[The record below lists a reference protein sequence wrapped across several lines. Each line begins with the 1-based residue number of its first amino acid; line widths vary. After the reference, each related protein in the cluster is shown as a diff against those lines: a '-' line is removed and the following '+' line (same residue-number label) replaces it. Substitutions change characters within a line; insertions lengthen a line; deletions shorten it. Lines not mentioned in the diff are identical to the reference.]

1 MRHRHSTRQ
10 HVVGKSPPVWRSE
23 YGPDRPERAAC
34 RLLTGSLLLHRRS
47 TGRPRAWKIPLLCES
62 LGCSSEEATAM
73 ASGEMDISPERVS
86 LLATLVQA
94 LEVSSGLP
102 LDALEGGALP
112 QAVAGGDD
120 DDDASATAAELA
132 VPSAR
137 SAAAFGPDFQQSSA
151 GDSGL
156 DLDGDGVADVSLVG
170 LGGASRPGLTWRQE
184 EEHRRDALRN
194 GRALAVMTM
203 FRIGLT
209 HQEYVAAIGTVARFE
224 LALIGHF
231 REAVPDPSERWDA
244 KRRFREIERR
254 LARLRW
260 VEMEQKKEFGG
271 FRGLFNKARGRRR
284 VTGKEM
290 YEKMEAVPDPSERWD
305 AKRRFREIERRLARL
320 RWVEMEQEKEFGGF
334 RGLFNKARGRRR
346 VTGKEMYEK
355 MIADADDL
363 VMAMAERRPA
373 DEISYV
379 MQFGGMPEGRRAL
392 P

>member
-1 MRHRHSTRQ
+1 MPITD
-10 HVVGKSPPVWRSE
+10 GLPFAASPLH
-23 YGPDRPERAAC
+23 RAATC
-34 RLLTGSLLLHRRS
+34 LEN
-47 TGRPRAWKIPLLCES
+47 PP
-62 LGCSSEEATAM
+62 
-73 ASGEMDISPERVS
+73 
-86 LLATLVQA
+86 A
-94 LEVSSGLP
+94 LREPGLP
-102 LDALEGGALP
+102 AVGRAGDGVGRSPDFGRAHGASRVPGTGPGRLFWVAARGPRGGALP
-112 QAVAGGDD
+112 GAIAGDD
-120 DDDASATAAELA
+120 DDFDGGYLDRVDPDPAHSTGG
-132 VPSAR
+132 R
-137 SAAAFGPDFQQSSA
+137 SAVAAALRPDFEAPA
-151 GDSGL
+151 GGDMAV
-156 DLDGDGVADVSLVG
+156 DLDGDGVADLSLVG
-170 LGGASRPGLTWRQE
+170 LGGASRPGLTWREE

-231 REAVPDPSERWDA
+231 R
-244 KRRFREIERR
+244 
-254 LARLRW
+254 
-260 VEMEQKKEFGG
+260 
-271 FRGLFNKARGRRR
+271 
-284 VTGKEM
+284 
-290 YEKMEAVPDPSERWD
+290 EAVPDPSERWD

>member
-1 MRHRHSTRQ
+1 MKLARSDGPLPAPIMRQRGSKLRGSPLRHRHSTRQ

-23 YGPDRPERAAC
+23 YGPDPPEGAAC

-62 LGCSSEEATAM
+62 LGCTDVEAGAM
-73 ASGEMDISPERVS
+73 AKGEVDISPEHVS
-86 LLATLVQA
+86 LLASLVQA

-112 QAVAGGDD
+112 PAVAGGDD
-120 DDDASATAAELA
+120 DDLPATPAADPDFVSVSSAA
-132 VPSAR
+132 
-137 SAAAFGPDFQQSSA
+137 AAAFGPDFQQSSA
-151 GDSGL
+151 GDSAL

-170 LGGASRPGLTWRQE
+170 LGGASRPGLTWREE

-260 VEMEQKKEFGG
+260 VEMEQEKEFGG

-290 YEKMEAVPDPSERWD
+290 YEKME
-305 AKRRFREIERRLARL
+305 
-320 RWVEMEQEKEFGGF
+320 
-334 RGLFNKARGRRR
+334 
-346 VTGKEMYEK
+346 
-355 MIADADDL
+355 ADADDL

>member
-1 MRHRHSTRQ
+1 MRHRHSTRW

-23 YGPDRPERAAC
+23 YGPDPPEGAAC

-73 ASGEMDISPERVS
+73 ASGEVDISPEHVS

-112 QAVAGGDD
+112 PAVAGGDD
-120 DDDASATAAELA
+120 DDLPATPAADPDFGS
-132 VPSAR
+132 VT
-137 SAAAFGPDFQQSSA
+137 SAAAAACGPDFKQSSA
-151 GDSGL
+151 GDSAL

-170 LGGASRPGLTWRQE
+170 LGGASRPGLTWREE

-231 REAVPDPSERWDA
+231 R
-244 KRRFREIERR
+244 
-254 LARLRW
+254 
-260 VEMEQKKEFGG
+260 
-271 FRGLFNKARGRRR
+271 
-284 VTGKEM
+284 
-290 YEKMEAVPDPSERWD
+290 EAVPDPSERWD

>member
-1 MRHRHSTRQ
+1 
-10 HVVGKSPPVWRSE
+10 
-23 YGPDRPERAAC
+23 
-34 RLLTGSLLLHRRS
+34 
-47 TGRPRAWKIPLLCES
+47 
-62 LGCSSEEATAM
+62 M
-73 ASGEMDISPERVS
+73 ASGEVDISPEHVS

-112 QAVAGGDD
+112 PAVAGGDD
-120 DDDASATAAELA
+120 DDLPATPAADPDFGS
-132 VPSAR
+132 VS
-137 SAAAFGPDFQQSSA
+137 SAAAAACGPDFQQSSA
-151 GDSGL
+151 GDSAL

-170 LGGASRPGLTWRQE
+170 LGGASRPGLTWREE

-231 REAVPDPSERWDA
+231 R
-244 KRRFREIERR
+244 
-254 LARLRW
+254 
-260 VEMEQKKEFGG
+260 
-271 FRGLFNKARGRRR
+271 
-284 VTGKEM
+284 
-290 YEKMEAVPDPSERWD
+290 EAVPDPSERWD

>member
-1 MRHRHSTRQ
+1 
-10 HVVGKSPPVWRSE
+10 
-23 YGPDRPERAAC
+23 
-34 RLLTGSLLLHRRS
+34 
-47 TGRPRAWKIPLLCES
+47 
-62 LGCSSEEATAM
+62 M
-73 ASGEMDISPERVS
+73 ASGEVDISPERVS

-260 VEMEQKKEFGG
+260 VEMEQ
-271 FRGLFNKARGRRR
+271 
-284 VTGKEM
+284 
-290 YEKMEAVPDPSERWD
+290 
-305 AKRRFREIERRLARL
+305 
-320 RWVEMEQEKEFGGF
+320 EKEFGGF